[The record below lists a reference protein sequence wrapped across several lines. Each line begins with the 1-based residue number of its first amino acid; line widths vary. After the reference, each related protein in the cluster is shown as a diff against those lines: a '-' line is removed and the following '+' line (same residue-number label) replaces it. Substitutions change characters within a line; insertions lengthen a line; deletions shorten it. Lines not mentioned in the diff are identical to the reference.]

1 MISVFDIF
9 KIGIGP
15 SSSHTV
21 GPMKAGKQFTDDLIA
36 RNLLKDVTRVVV
48 DVYGSLSLTG
58 KGHHTD
64 IEKRLEAFVRIA
76 HGIIIF
82 PGGVGTAEELLYL
95 LGILMNPANKDQVL
109 PLILTGPKESA
120 DYFRVLDEFVV
131 HTLGENARRHYR
143 IIIDDAAEVARQM
156 KKSMPL
162 VKENRRDTGDAYS
175 FNWSMRIAPDLQMPF
190 EPSHENM
197 ANLKLYPDQPVEVL
211 AADLRRAFSGIV
223 AGNVKEVGIRAIEEF
238 GPYKINGDK
247 EIMRRMDDLLQ
258 GFVAQHRM
266 KLPGSAYIPCY
277 EICT

>member
-1 MISVFDIF
+1 
-9 KIGIGP
+9 
-15 SSSHTV
+15 
-21 GPMKAGKQFTDDLIA
+21 
-36 RNLLKDVTRVVV
+36 
-48 DVYGSLSLTG
+48 
-58 KGHHTD
+58 
-64 IEKRLEAFVRIA
+64 
-76 HGIIIF
+76 
-82 PGGVGTAEELLYL
+82 
-95 LGILMNPANKDQVL
+95 
-109 PLILTGPKESA
+109 
-120 DYFRVLDEFVV
+120 
-131 HTLGENARRHYR
+131 
-143 IIIDDAAEVARQM
+143 
-156 KKSMPL
+156 MPL

-266 KLPGSAYIPCY
+266 KLPLSLHPLLRNLHVISLPGDVCCRVFSFLVTYPSIYFICY
-277 EICT
+277 MNVSYHPHAINIITVNMSYNLCRNANVSLFS

>member
-1 MISVFDIF
+1 
-9 KIGIGP
+9 
-15 SSSHTV
+15 
-21 GPMKAGKQFTDDLIA
+21 
-36 RNLLKDVTRVVV
+36 
-48 DVYGSLSLTG
+48 
-58 KGHHTD
+58 
-64 IEKRLEAFVRIA
+64 
-76 HGIIIF
+76 
-82 PGGVGTAEELLYL
+82 
-95 LGILMNPANKDQVL
+95 
-109 PLILTGPKESA
+109 
-120 DYFRVLDEFVV
+120 
-131 HTLGENARRHYR
+131 
-143 IIIDDAAEVARQM
+143 
-156 KKSMPL
+156 MPL

-277 EICT
+277 ESARNLRSPGDVCCRVFSFLVTYSSTHFICYMNVSYHPHATNIITVNMSYNLYCNANVSLFS

>member
-1 MISVFDIF
+1 
-9 KIGIGP
+9 
-15 SSSHTV
+15 
-21 GPMKAGKQFTDDLIA
+21 
-36 RNLLKDVTRVVV
+36 
-48 DVYGSLSLTG
+48 
-58 KGHHTD
+58 
-64 IEKRLEAFVRIA
+64 
-76 HGIIIF
+76 
-82 PGGVGTAEELLYL
+82 
-95 LGILMNPANKDQVL
+95 MNPANKDQVL

-266 KLPGSAYIPCY
+266 KLPGSAYIPATKSARNLRSPGDVCCRVFSFLVTYSSTHFICY
-277 EICT
+277 MNVSYHPHATNIITVNMSYNLYCNANVSLFS

>member
-1 MISVFDIF
+1 
-9 KIGIGP
+9 
-15 SSSHTV
+15 
-21 GPMKAGKQFTDDLIA
+21 
-36 RNLLKDVTRVVV
+36 
-48 DVYGSLSLTG
+48 
-58 KGHHTD
+58 
-64 IEKRLEAFVRIA
+64 
-76 HGIIIF
+76 
-82 PGGVGTAEELLYL
+82 
-95 LGILMNPANKDQVL
+95 
-109 PLILTGPKESA
+109 
-120 DYFRVLDEFVV
+120 
-131 HTLGENARRHYR
+131 
-143 IIIDDAAEVARQM
+143 
-156 KKSMPL
+156 MPL

-266 KLPGSAYIPCY
+266 KLRAQPTSLATKSARNLRSPVTFVAGFSRFGHLLINSFHLLY
-277 EICT
+277 ECFLPPSRDKYHHS